1 MRDSRFKEAGKFLL
15 RVTVDAVTKGRFLFH
30 GRHHDP
36 AGSYLDMPKVVAKAL
51 NRRYEVKDQ
60 VLDSFRSRR
69 IFRV

>member
-30 GRHHDP
+30 P